1 MHPRDKEIIR
11 QYREGRTLSE
21 LAEGYGLSKSGVV
34 VILERNGVKR
44 RRKGAPL
51 KLDAWERLAK

>member
-11 QYREGRTLSE
+11 RYKQGETTLE
-21 LAEGYGLSKSGVV
+21 LAEAFDLSKSGIV
-34 VILERNGVKR
+34 VILERNGIKR